1 MTTSKHQRMDS
12 EHITSSDSK
21 TGEYRF
27 NAIQADG
34 TEEKGSRPRTRAERV
49 AAHVTYYGLVRHVV
63 DALQDVEIRKYA
75 FLIVMST
82 LAMCIATQAWNPP
95 FPYEEYDV
103 PERDLICNTQ
113 FYWQEETPPS
123 LTIPA
128 LQHTPL
134 QQSLASPP
142 TTTSVLT
149 PSTSATLP
157 PLPEPPENKPQQE
170 NIKSLP
176 SDNSSLLNLSPESL
190 EVKET
195 SDLPLLPVN
204 DNVPKNANLPIE
216 ETNDYTQS
224 NADPTYP
231 ATPLETVISPSIM
244 KVPEQTTLIHD
255 ELAGQLKL
263 TPRGELF
270 REFAVGNLLVQAGQP
285 IMGREI
291 RILKAEYD
299 ERLQHRTLYKKTLRF
314 CGVFF
319 LTLAMSILAIIF
331 LHRRERRKPKTAWGM
346 FYFYI
351 LVVATVVAATTL
363 HSLVP
368 NVSNLELIPILLLA
382 QGVAI
387 AFSWELSLVA
397 TMIVSFVVSL
407 SQTNSIFT
415 MILFVGVTAAIV
427 IYLGRLRSRTK
438 LVMVG
443 SFGGLIAFLL
453 TFFIEMVEG
462 QEITKILFT
471 FAALNAS
478 WTLAAAILM
487 TALLP
492 LIEHPCGILTDIS
505 LLELGD
511 PSHPLL
517 HELTRRAPATY
528 SHSLQVASIAETA
541 AEAIGARG
549 LLVRVG
555 AYFHDIGK
563 ILNPEYFT
571 ENQTPGNNIHD
582 TLEPR
587 MSTLVIVAHVKDGV
601 DLVRQHRLPKP
612 IIDLVEQHHGT
623 SLVSFFHSLA
633 ARQSK
638 DQGYTM
644 SLDEGSFRYP
654 GPKPQSKEAGI
665 LMLADASESACR
677 SLRDASPNKIEALV
691 RHISEDKLKDGQ
703 FDESGLTLRELRT
716 IENSIINSILATRH
730 NRISYPDTNSKKS
743 SDSNETR

>member
-12 EHITSSDSK
+12 EHITSSGVNDSK
-21 TGEYRF
+21 TSEYRL
-27 NAIQADG
+27 NAAQADG
-34 TEEKGSRPRTRAERV
+34 TDKKVSHPRTRAERV
-49 AAHVTYYGLVRHVV
+49 AAHVTYYGLVRQVA

-75 FLIVMST
+75 FLIVTST

-103 PERDLICNTQ
+103 PERDIICNTQ

-123 LTIPA
+123 LTIPT
-128 LQHTPL
+128 LSPPQL
-134 QQSLASPP
+134 QQPI
-142 TTTSVLT
+142 
-149 PSTSATLP
+149 LP
-157 PLPEPPENKPQQE
+157 PAPQVPITIPSSPEIPESKPPQENPKSAEHLSLVKEPP
-170 NIKSLP
+170 
-176 SDNSSLLNLSPESL
+176 
-190 EVKET
+190 
-195 SDLPLLPVN
+195 DLPLISAKEN
-204 DNVPKNANLPIE
+204 AEKNADSQYEKIDDKEVKPNLIP
-216 ETNDYTQS
+216 TNAAPPEFTPPS
-224 NADPTYP
+224 VVP
-231 ATPLETVISPSIM
+231 ATG
-244 KVPEQTTLIHD
+244 QTTLIHD

-263 TPRGELF
+263 TPGGELF
-270 REFAVGNLLVQAGQP
+270 REFAVGNLLLKAGQP
-285 IMGREI
+285 IMRREI
-291 RILKAEYD
+291 RILKAEHE

-314 CGVFF
+314 SGVFF
-319 LTLAMSILAIIF
+319 LTLAMSILAIVF

-346 FYFYI
+346 FYFYL

-427 IYLGRLRSRTK
+427 VYLGRLRSRTK

-462 QEITKILFT
+462 QEITQVLFT

-555 AYFHDIGK
+555 SYFHDIGK

-587 MSTLVIVAHVKDGV
+587 MSTLVIVAHVKDGA

-623 SLVSFFHSLA
+623 SLVSFFHSVA

-703 FDESGLTLRELRT
+703 FDESGLTLQELRT

-730 NRISYPDTNSKKS
+730 NRISYPETNSKKS
-743 SDSNETR
+743 PDSDELNKN